1 MPISILPL
9 QSQLLI
15 NFIGLMNIP
24 DDSKSGEMI
33 NITDA
38 MKN

>member
-9 QSQLLI
+9 QSQLPI
-15 NFIGLMNIP
+15 NFIGLYEHIS

-33 NITDA
+33 NITDVG
-38 MKN
+38 